1 MHMEVTDQAV
11 VNEMDITGLTCDSR
25 RVEPG
30 FLFAALPGTRLDGRD
45 FIADALASGAAAV
58 LAPLGTALEGAV
70 EGVPLLTDVNP
81 RRQYALMA
89 ANFFETQPDTI
100 AAVTGTNGKTSV
112 VTFLNQIW
120 SGLGHK
126 AASAGTLGIVAEG
139 FENRGNLTTPD
150 SVDLHRNLRDLA
162 RFGVTRLALEA
173 SSHGLH
179 QHRLDG
185 VRVTIAGFTN
195 LSRDHLDYHG
205 TMEDYLN
212 AKLRL
217 FTEIL
222 SADGTA
228 VINTDASA
236 AGVIEAACR
245 DRGLRIMGYGLS
257 ADDVRLEKAETLS
270 DGCRLD
276 LTVAGKAY
284 RVTLPLLGD
293 FQASNALSALTLA
306 LASGADPDAAV
317 GQLEHLTGVPGR
329 VQLAGRH
336 PNGAPVY
343 VDYAHTPAA
352 LESMLAA
359 LRPHTDKRLCLVFG
373 CGGDRDPGK
382 RAEMGEIASRLA
394 DVVIV
399 TDDNPRTEAAAAIRR
414 QIMAGCPEAR
424 ETGDRA
430 RAITEGV
437 EGLKPGDLL
446 VVAGKGHERGQVIG
460 NEILPFDDTGAV
472 RDVLAGISS

>member
-1 MHMEVTDQAV
+1 MEVTDQAV

-58 LAPLGTALEGAV
+58 LAPLGTALEGGV

-89 ANFFETQPDTI
+89 ANFFETQPETI

-120 SGLGHK
+120 NGLGHK

-139 FENRGNLTTPD
+139 FENRVNLTTPD

-185 VRVTIAGFTN
+185 VRVNIAGFTN
-195 LSRDHLDYHG
+195 LTRDHLDYHG
-205 TMEDYLN
+205 GMEDYLN

-228 VINTDASA
+228 VINTDAPTA
-236 AGVIEAACR
+236 AVIEAACR
-245 DRGLRIMGYGLS
+245 DRGLRVMGYGLS
-257 ADDVRLEKAETLS
+257 GDDVKLEKAATLS

-306 LASGADPDAAV
+306 LASGADTAAAV
-317 GQLEHLTGVPGR
+317 GQLEHLTGAPGR
-329 VQLAGRH
+329 VQLVGRH
-336 PNGAPVY
+336 
-343 VDYAHTPAA
+343 
-352 LESMLAA
+352 
-359 LRPHTDKRLCLVFG
+359 F
-373 CGGDRDPGK
+373 
-382 RAEMGEIASRLA
+382 
-394 DVVIV
+394 
-399 TDDNPRTEAAAAIRR
+399 
-414 QIMAGCPEAR
+414 
-424 ETGDRA
+424 
-430 RAITEGV
+430 
-437 EGLKPGDLL
+437 
-446 VVAGKGHERGQVIG
+446 
-460 NEILPFDDTGAV
+460 
-472 RDVLAGISS
+472 

>member
-1 MHMEVTDQAV
+1 MEVTDQAV

-126 AASAGTLGIVAEG
+126 AASAGTLGIMAEG
-139 FENRGNLTTPD
+139 FENRGDLTTPD

-162 RFGVTRLALEA
+162 RFGITRLALEA
-173 SSHGLH
+173 SSHGIH

-228 VINTDASA
+228 VINADDPM
-236 AGVIEAACR
+236 AGVVGAACR
-245 DRGLRIMGYGLS
+245 DRGLRVMGYGLS
-257 ADDVRLEKAETLS
+257 GDDVRLEKADTLA
-270 DGCRLD
+270 DGCRLN

-284 RVTLPLLGD
+284 QVTLPLLGD
-293 FQASNALSALTLA
+293 FQASNALAALALA
-306 LASGADPDAAV
+306 LASGADADAAV

-343 VDYAHTPAA
+343 VDYAHTPDA
-352 LESMLAA
+352 LETMLRA
-359 LRPHTDKRLCLVFG
+359 LRPHAGGRLCLVFG
-373 CGGDRDPGK
+373 CGGDRDSGK

-394 DVVIV
+394 DAVIV
-399 TDDNPRTEAAAAIRR
+399 TDDNPRTEDAAAIRR
-414 QIMAGCPEAR
+414 QIIAACPQAR

-430 RAITEGV
+430 QAIAEGI

-446 VVAGKGHERGQVIG
+446 VVAGKGHERGQIIG
-460 NEILPFDDTGAV
+460 NETRPFDDTDAV
-472 RDVLAGISS
+472 RDALAGIRS